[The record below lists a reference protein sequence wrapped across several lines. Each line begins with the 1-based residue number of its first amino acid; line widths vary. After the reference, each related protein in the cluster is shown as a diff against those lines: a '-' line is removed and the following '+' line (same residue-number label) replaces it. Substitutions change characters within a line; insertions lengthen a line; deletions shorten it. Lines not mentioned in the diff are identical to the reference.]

1 METKKSSITPNSAFA
16 SHMLRYVGVG
26 LISGS
31 IVHAGTLGGGSIGY
45 ISLIMVGIFCFTIG
59 NLLEYRD
66 EKIVTLLRYIGISV
80 IVSIGTGM
88 VSGAT
93 QHYLDGP
100 VFASML
106 LSIGLLLAYIS
117 FVRRDFKGALSVKKV
132 LTATFLCLVLWFIL
146 STIAHRLPEQK
157 DHHGSDKLIEKELT
171 AWS

>member
-16 SHMLRYVGVG
+16 SHMLRYLGVG

-31 IVHAGTLGGGSIGY
+31 IVHAGTLGGDSIGY
-45 ISLIMVGIFCFTIG
+45 IVLMVAGIFCFTIG

-100 VFASML
+100 VFASIL
-106 LSIGLLLAYIS
+106 VSIGLLLTYIS
-117 FVRRDFKGALSVKKV
+117 FVHRDFKGTLSVKKV
-132 LTATFLCLVLWFIL
+132 LIATLLSFILWFIL
-146 STIAHRLPEQK
+146 STIAHKLPELE
-157 DHHGSDKLIEKELT
+157 DHHTHDDIHSNII
-171 AWS
+171 